1 MDNEDCYSNNPE
13 MARAYLD
20 RRTKDA
26 RQLRKDMLNLP
37 YVAVRIEPNGEVLVG
52 TVTCKS
58 VTCALAY
65 ILRRWW

>member
-1 MDNEDCYSNNPE
+1 MESEDCYIKSPT
-13 MARAYLD
+13 MAMAYLD
-20 RRTKDA
+20 RRAEDA
-26 RQLRKDMLNLP
+26 RQLRAELLNLD

-52 TVTCKS
+52 TTRCKS